1 MAGTALFVLGFS
13 AVFATE
19 GVAFGGLGSVL
30 RTHIAGLT
38 QILGGLTI
46 ILGLL
51 FAGVFDR
58 FPVTGRIIRPSVRPR
73 AGLVSAPVLGVLFGL
88 TWTPCIGPTLSVVM
102 GLALTSGTAVRGAVL
117 MFVYGLGLGIPFLIV
132 ALLFQRGMT
141 TFGFA
146 RRHARLITRVG
157 GAMLVAVGVLE
168 LTGTWTAAM
177 QWIQTHWASKRQVAA
192 LVARPGRQ
200 LRRQQDTRPVHGR
213 QFAALAV
220 GTRSRAI
227 PKCVA
232 VGGQDG
238 LVGRQLLFGA
248 RSAAGPDQRVAAE
261 RDPAVVGEPRAD
273 GALGEMRVGRGLLPP
288 AGRGRSRPAGA
299 PRLDPVLRLPFLST
313 STSASPASAS
323 ENRLTGSSCS
333 CPAVIAQRVG
343 AVAAEADVGQPGT
356 AAVGQAHDRGRG
368 GRTGGLSRPS
378 P

>member
-1 MAGTALFVLGFS
+1 MAWPRRAARPRTVAGTALFVLGFS

-73 AGLVSAPVLGVLFGL
+73 AGLAGAPLLGVLFGL
-88 TWTPCIGPTLSVVM
+88 SWTPCIGPTLSLVM
-102 GLALTSGTAVRGAVL
+102 GLALTSGTAVRGALL

-141 TFGFA
+141 AFGFA

-177 QWIQTHWASKRQVAA
+177 QWIQTHWIANVK
-192 LVARPGRQ
+192 
-200 LRRQQDTRPVHGR
+200 
-213 QFAALAV
+213 
-220 GTRSRAI
+220 
-227 PKCVA
+227 
-232 VGGQDG
+232 
-238 LVGRQLLFGA
+238 
-248 RSAAGPDQRVAAE
+248 
-261 RDPAVVGEPRAD
+261 
-273 GALGEMRVGRGLLPP
+273 
-288 AGRGRSRPAGA
+288 
-299 PRLDPVLRLPFLST
+299 
-313 STSASPASAS
+313 SP
-323 ENRLTGSSCS
+323 L
-333 CPAVIAQRVG
+333 
-343 AVAAEADVGQPGT
+343 
-356 AAVGQAHDRGRG
+356 
-368 GRTGGLSRPS
+368 
-378 P
+378 